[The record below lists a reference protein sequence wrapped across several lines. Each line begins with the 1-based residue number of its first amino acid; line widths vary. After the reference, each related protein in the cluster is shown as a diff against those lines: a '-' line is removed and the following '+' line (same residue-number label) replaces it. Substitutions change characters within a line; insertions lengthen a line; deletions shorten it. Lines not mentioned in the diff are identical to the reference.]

1 MAHGFLSYQ
10 DPRGEVD
17 YLDKLYKAI
26 KKYLDGR
33 EKREKKAEDKGGALV
48 KGPDPDPFDD
58 GGPVTEADI
67 SIETPRSAP
76 PLRKALAGSSLQR
89 TLPSAMATAAE
100 VRGGPLARS
109 MGFSGKPLKPE
120 GFVSDAIVNVD
131 YQNLGVERDLPG
143 DAMFVKSLSVIQD
156 EIGDGSADVVEAIDN
171 LTLVTTQLVRAT
183 EEQTEENIQIA
194 KEAQSRA
201 DRLANRALA
210 RREENQLEK
219 AFDLSGNSPYQKL
232 AGLAGFGGGGGGI
245 GGFGA
250 KAAAVGLGKAAMK
263 RGAGRAATRLG
274 AGIGMKV
281 AGRAGA
287 RQGAKLGA
295 KTLGKVAG
303 KKLPFGLGL
312 AVAGGLAAE
321 RFSRG
326 DKIGGIVEILSG
338 LAAIVPGVGTAASLG
353 IDGILAARDFGVV
366 PFAEGGIP
374 LGQNVGALLNDRPD
388 KAKEAVMPL
397 TQKTFD
403 MFGEGVM
410 NAQWKEKKKYA
421 KLQSLGL
428 EEFHVKKGGWMKFG
442 EMMRD
447 AGVNLFAGFK
457 WPWEQE
463 PNPPGPDDEG
473 GRQYPGMNFDDVD
486 LDATRKS
493 GILARVLPTAKGQRP
508 PTITPD
514 STGQNSV
521 SNFGQF
527 RQYYNDGRGGYH
539 MGSDIGMDENSPV
552 LAIQDGT
559 VMEHISRFG
568 KYGKGVVVK
577 HDDGSAYVYGHV
589 TPQVNPGDRVEAGD
603 RIAKLVYYPWTD
615 KQGVTHD
622 HTHLH
627 LERYQIHGD
636 RSTAVDPIAFMA
648 KENITAPILQEPPE
662 PPPKNQQESKPQT
675 VKLRGAGAIT
685 DNYGFKPG
693 QRFDFEHNG
702 EEYHGYK
709 TEDGWDL
716 YKGRGLGATRLNTDG
731 QNQDVV
737 NSFIRAGKA
746 RTAPKIDP
754 DDNTRSPAE
763 ILRDAQSMQQP
774 AVTTPLAVRSQE
786 LAMAT
791 SASPAAT
798 VVNNYYTTGAQ
809 QTGGNL
815 PADVSFGVGS
825 NDMGNAWA
833 SELRLRMT

>member
-67 SIETPRSAP
+67 SIQTPRSAP

-171 LTLVTTQLVRAT
+171 LTIVTTQLVRAT

-232 AGLAGFGGGGGGI
+232 AGLAGFGGRGGGI

-428 EEFHVKKGGWMKFG
+428 EEFHIKKNGWMRFG
-442 EMMRD
+442 ELMKK
-447 AGVNLFAGFK
+447 AGVGLFSGFK

-463 PNPPGPDDEG
+463 PRDPDVSG
-473 GRQYPGMNFDDVD
+473 GRQPYPDGNIDI
-486 LDATRKS
+486 DATTKS
-493 GILARVLPTAKGQRP
+493 GVLARVLPTAQGQRP
-508 PTITPD
+508 PSITQD
-514 STGQNSV
+514 STGRNKV

-527 RQYYNDGRGGYH
+527 RQYYNSGAGGYH

-559 VMEHISRFG
+559 VMEHISQFG
-568 KYGKGVVVK
+568 KYGQAVVVK
-577 HDDGSAYVYGHV
+577 HDDGSAYIYGHV
-589 TPQVNPGDRVEAGD
+589 TPQVQPGDRVSAGD
-603 RIAKLVYYPWTD
+603 RIAKLVYYPSPD
-615 KQGVTHD
+615 GKSD
-622 HTHLH
+622 YTHLH
-627 LERYQIHGD
+627 LERYTVLGD
-636 RSTAVDPIAFMA
+636 DSTAVDPIAFMA
-648 KENITAPILQEPPE
+648 SENITPPILQQPPE
-662 PPPKNQQESKPQT
+662 PPPKNQQENKPKALQ
-675 VKLRGAGAIT
+675 LRGAAGIT
-685 DNYGFKPG
+685 DNYGFTPG

-716 YKGRGLGATRLNTDG
+716 YKGRGLGATFLDTADG
-731 QNQDVV
+731 KNKNVLD
-737 NSFIRAGKA
+737 SFVRAGKA

-754 DDNTRSPAE
+754 DDNPRSPAE

-815 PADVSFGVGS
+815 PADVSFGVSS
-825 NDMGNAWA
+825 NDMGNSWA
-833 SELRLRMT
+833 SELRLRTT

>member
-17 YLDKLYKAI
+17 YLDKIYKAI
-26 KKYLDGR
+26 KNYLDGR

-58 GGPVTEADI
+58 GGPVTDYDV
-67 SIETPRSAP
+67 SVETPRSAP
-76 PLRKALAGSSLQR
+76 PLRKALAGSALQR

-100 VRGGPLARS
+100 VRGGPLAKS

-143 DAMFVKSLSVIQD
+143 DGMFVKSLSVIQD

-183 EEQTEENIQIA
+183 EEQTDENIQIA

-219 AFDLSGNSPYQKL
+219 AFDLSGNSPFQKV
-232 AGLAGFGGGGGGI
+232 AGLAGLGGSRGGGI

-250 KAAAVGLGKAAMK
+250 KAAAVGLGKAAVK

-281 AGRAGA
+281 AGRSGA
-287 RQGAKLGA
+287 KAGAKLGA

-312 AVAGGLAAE
+312 AVAGGLAAD

-374 LGQNVGALLNDRPD
+374 LGENVGALLNDRPD

-410 NAQWKEKKKYA
+410 NAQWDNKKKYA

-428 EEFHVKKGGWMKFG
+428 EEFHIKKNGWMRFG
-442 EMMRD
+442 ELMKK
-447 AGVNLFAGFK
+447 AGVGLFGGFK

-463 PNPPGPDDEG
+463 SRDDDASG
-473 GRQYPGMNFDDVD
+473 GRQYPGMNFDNID
-486 LDATRKS
+486 LDKTKRT
-493 GILARVLPTAKGQRP
+493 GLLGRVLPTAKGQRA
-508 PTITPD
+508 PTITED
-514 STGQNSV
+514 STGQNKV

-527 RQYYNDGRGGYH
+527 RSYYNGGRGGYH
-539 MGSDIGMDENSPV
+539 MGADIGMDENSPV

-559 VMEHISRFG
+559 VMQHISQFG
-568 KYGKGVVVK
+568 KYGAGVVVK

-589 TPQVNPGDRVEAGD
+589 TPQVEPGDKVKAGD
-603 RIAKLVYYPWTD
+603 RIAKLVYYPSPDGTTD
-615 KQGVTHD
+615 Y
-622 HTHLH
+622 THLH
-627 LERYQIHGD
+627 LERFQVHGEGSS
-636 RSTAVDPIAFMA
+636 RIDPIAFMA
-648 KENITAPILQEPPE
+648 KENITPPILEEPPE
-662 PPPKNQQESKPQT
+662 PPPKNQQESKPRT
-675 VKLRGAGAIT
+675 VKLRGAAGIT
-685 DNYGFKPG
+685 DNYGFAPG
-693 QRFDFEHNG
+693 QRFNFEHNG

-709 TEDGWDL
+709 TEDGWNL
-716 YKGRGLGATRLNTDG
+716 YKGRGLGATLLNTDG
-731 QNQDVV
+731 QNQDIL
-737 NSFIRAGKA
+737 NSFIRAGKS

-754 DDNTRSPAE
+754 DDNPRSPAE

-774 AVTTPLAVRSQE
+774 DVSTPLAVRSRE
-786 LAMAT
+786 IAMAT

-798 VVNNYYTTGAQ
+798 VVNNYYSAGAQ

-815 PADVSFGVGS
+815 PADVSFGVSS
-825 NDMGNAWA
+825 NDMGNSWA
-833 SELRLRMT
+833 SELRLRTT